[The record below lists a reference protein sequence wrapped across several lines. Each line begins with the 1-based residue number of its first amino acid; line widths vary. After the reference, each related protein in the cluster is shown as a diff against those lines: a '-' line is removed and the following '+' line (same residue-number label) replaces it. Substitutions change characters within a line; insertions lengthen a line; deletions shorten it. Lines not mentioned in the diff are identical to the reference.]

1 MSDRPRIVVVD
12 DDPGFREMLRGMLE
26 EQGFDIVGEAE
37 DGRQAVDV
45 TEELSPDVVLMDLRM
60 PKLSGIEA
68 TRSIKAL
75 LPLVQIIILSAYEDA
90 GLKRG
95 ADEAG
100 VYCYLI
106 KGCPPSMI
114 KDVLQFAWSYKVGLE
129 GREHPASPAPAS

>member
-26 EQGFDIVGEAE
+26 DQGFDIVGEAE
-37 DGRQAVDV
+37 DGRAAVDV
-45 TEELSPDVVLMDLRM
+45 TEELTPDVVLMDLRM

-68 TRSIKAL
+68 SRSIKAL
-75 LPLVQIIILSAYEDA
+75 LPMVQIIILSAYEDA

-114 KDVLQFAWSYKVGLE
+114 KDVLEFAWSYKVGLE
-129 GREHPASPAPAS
+129 DAEGAAGLPPAS

>member
-26 EQGFDIVGEAE
+26 DQGFDIVGEAE

-114 KDVLQFAWSYKVGLE
+114 KDMLQFAWSYKVGLE
-129 GREHPASPAPAS
+129 GHEHPAGPLSAS

>member
-129 GREHPASPAPAS
+129 EREHPASPAPAS